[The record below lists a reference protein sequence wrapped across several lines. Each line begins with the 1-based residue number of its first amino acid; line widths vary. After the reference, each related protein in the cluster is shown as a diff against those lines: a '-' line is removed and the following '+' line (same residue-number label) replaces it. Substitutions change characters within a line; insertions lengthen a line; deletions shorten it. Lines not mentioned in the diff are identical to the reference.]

1 MGRLSAFVACACAL
15 GLALPAPAPVAAFD
29 GFGPSSANS
38 TYGREIRFALDFDG
52 SAPDRLELL
61 IRTPGSDASLV
72 IPVTPSAGQAEYVW
86 DTSVDHVTPNTLIT
100 YTWRATNGGD
110 VTTLAPATI
119 RYVDDRPGLDWH
131 NARLGEATVHWYGGA
146 EQEARRFGEVSAD
159 AVAQAEELLGTEL
172 AGPVDVFVYASED
185 DFFGALGPGAR
196 EWTGAATYPELRTIF
211 MWLGGG
217 SASYLENTMVHEVT
231 HVVFG
236 DATTNPF
243 HEPASWLNEGIA
255 TWSESRSDDGERQTV
270 ESEASDRGLFAFEA
284 LTDRF
289 PTDTRGALLAYAQGT
304 AMVQRIIDRYGTDAV
319 AATMAAYRDGATD
332 AEALETGTGV
342 PAQELYAD
350 FYAAF
355 GVDAPMPVTP
365 DPILPSDVD
374 RPGASRPG
382 GNGDGGTATPS
393 PAPGNPGAEDSLAI
407 GLLLVVIGVAV
418 FGAAMVRRRASR
430 GER

>member
-1 MGRLSAFVACACAL
+1 
-15 GLALPAPAPVAAFD
+15 
-29 GFGPSSANS
+29 
-38 TYGREIRFALDFDG
+38 
-52 SAPDRLELL
+52 
-61 IRTPGSDASLV
+61 
-72 IPVTPSAGQAEYVW
+72 
-86 DTSVDHVTPNTLIT
+86 
-100 YTWRATNGGD
+100 
-110 VTTLAPATI
+110 
-119 RYVDDRPGLDWH
+119 
-131 NARLGEATVHWYGGA
+131 
-146 EQEARRFGEVSAD
+146 
-159 AVAQAEELLGTEL
+159 
-172 AGPVDVFVYASED
+172 
-185 DFFGALGPGAR
+185 
-196 EWTGAATYPELRTIF
+196 